1 MRALKITT
9 TLTNRDEKS
18 LEKYFTDISK
28 YDVLSPDAEYELF
41 DKYHSGDMDAFRA
54 IINHNL
60 RFVVSV
66 AKKYQ
71 NLGLNLSDLINEG
84 NLGLI
89 TAAERFDTSRGF
101 KFISYAVWWIRQS
114 IISAI
119 NEKSKL
125 IRRPLNVTT
134 VSSKVQRAISDLSQV
149 YERMPS
155 IEEISEAADLKIS
168 DVKKSFE
175 VDQKCRSLDAP
186 VQEDSDSSMGSLM
199 EDDTIESPDHHLSVI
214 ETQKREVAQMLKL
227 LPEREATIIKLTFGI
242 DCPHPMSLDDIG
254 EHLGV
259 SRERV
264 RQIKD
269 KCLNKLRSHAHEF
282 VPTFSFN

>member
-28 YDVLSPDAEYELF
+28 YDVLSPDEEYAMF
-41 DKYHSGDMDAFRA
+41 DRYHSGDMEAFQA

-119 NEKSKL
+119 NEKSKV

-155 IEEISEAADLKIS
+155 IEEISEAADLKLS

-186 VQEDSDSSMGSLM
+186 VLEDSDSSMGSLM
-199 EDDTIESPDHHLSVI
+199 EDDSIESPDHKLSVI
-214 ETQKREVAQMLKL
+214 ETQKKEVAQMLKL

>member
-28 YDVLSPDAEYELF
+28 YDVLSPDEEYAMF
-41 DKYHSGDMDAFRA
+41 DRYHSGDEEAFRA

-186 VQEDSDSSMGSLM
+186 VQEDSESSMGSLM

-242 DCPHPMSLDDIG
+242 DCAHPMSLDDIG

>member
-28 YDVLSPDAEYELF
+28 FGVLSPDEEYAMF
-41 DKYHSGDMDAFRA
+41 DRYHSDDKEAFRL

-149 YERMPS
+149 YGRMPS
-155 IEEISEAADLKIS
+155 IEEISEAVDIKIS

-175 VDQKCRSLDAP
+175 IDQKCRSLDAP
-186 VQEDSDSSMGSLM
+186 VLEDSESSMGSLM
-199 EDDTIESPDHHLSVI
+199 EDESIDSPDHELSVI
-214 ETQKREVAQMLKL
+214 ETQKKEVQQMLQL
-227 LPEREATIIKLTFGI
+227 LPDREAKILKLTFGI

-254 EHLGV
+254 AHMGV

-269 KCLNKLRSHAHEF
+269 KCLNKLRSHAHQF
-282 VPTFSFN
+282 VPTFSVN